1 MTVIYVKSSNKMLYC
16 IITVI
21 TQTNT
26 SLKSIVYCTFTFS
39 LHHGCGVCGAL
50 NHRMQV
56 FDMYVC
62 TKKKTP
68 SYFALQQSNKNM
80 KKSRNI

>member
-26 SLKSIVYCTFTFS
+26 SLKSIVYCTFTFWNLVYS
-39 LHHGCGVCGAL
+39 DETTLFITSWLRCL
-50 NHRMQV
+50 R
-56 FDMYVC
+56 C
-62 TKKKTP
+62 TEP
-68 SYFALQQSNKNM
+68 PHAGL
-80 KKSRNI
+80 